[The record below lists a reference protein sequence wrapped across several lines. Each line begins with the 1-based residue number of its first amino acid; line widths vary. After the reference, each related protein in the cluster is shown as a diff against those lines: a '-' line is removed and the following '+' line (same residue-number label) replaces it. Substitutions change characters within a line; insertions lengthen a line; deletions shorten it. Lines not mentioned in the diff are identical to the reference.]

1 MPKYKHILLFFLCSS
16 FLVCANAAQTNPT
29 DLAVEFQETVF
40 PNLQPPSEV
49 ISAYAKALEESLR
62 NSSIQLDS
70 AQYVILVDRNPN
82 VQAEMIFWGDAN
94 NGWVLIGAAPVSTGM
109 PGTFDHFL
117 TPLGLFTHSLDNPDF
132 RSEGTKNEFSFRGYG
147 IKGMRVYD
155 FGWVNEPRGWGD
167 KQMTVMRLQM
177 HATDP
182 DLAENL
188 LGIPRSKGCIRI
200 PASMNEFID
209 RYGLLDADYDAAIK
223 KGSHFWVLRHDR
235 NPTNT
240 PGRYLMVINS
250 DLKTRPSW
258 AVVPKSKK

>member
-16 FLVCANAAQTNPT
+16 FLVCVNAAPINQA
-29 DLAVEFQETVF
+29 DLAVEFQESVS
-40 PNLQPPSEV
+40 PKLQPPPEV
-49 ISAYAKALEESLR
+49 IIAYAKDLKESLH
-62 NSSIQLDS
+62 NSSIQLNS
-70 AQYVILVDRNPN
+70 SQYVILVDRNPN
-82 VQAEMIFWGDAN
+82 VQVGMIFWGDLN
-94 NGWVLIGAAPVSTGM
+94 NGWKLIGATPISTGM

-117 TPLGLFTHSLDNPDF
+117 TPLGVFTHSLDNLDF
-132 RSEGTKNEFSFRGYG
+132 RSEGTKNELGFRGYG

-167 KQMTVMRLQM
+167 QRMAVMRLQM

-182 DLAENL
+182 VLAENL

-209 RYGLLDADYDAAIK
+209 RYGILDADYDAAIK

-235 NPTNT
+235 NLTNT
-240 PGRYLMVINS
+240 PGRYLVVIDSGLN
-250 DLKTRPSW
+250 TRPNW
-258 AVVPKSKK
+258 TFMPKRN